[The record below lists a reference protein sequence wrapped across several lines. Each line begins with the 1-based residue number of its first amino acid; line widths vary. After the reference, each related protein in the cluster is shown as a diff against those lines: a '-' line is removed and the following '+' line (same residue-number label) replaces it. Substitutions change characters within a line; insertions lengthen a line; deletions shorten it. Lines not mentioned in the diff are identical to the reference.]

1 MKSIEKGDYIV
12 NSDDDDDGDGDGD
25 GDGDDDG
32 YCFYIVLI
40 DLLWRDILVVE
51 IGFLSTVDPTTNN
64 HPFLAWQ
71 DPKM

>member
-12 NSDDDDDGDGDGD
+12 NSDDDDGDGDGD
-25 GDGDDDG
+25 GDDDDDDG

-51 IGFLSTVDPTTNN
+51 IGFLSTVDPATNN